1 MNCLNFWCR
10 KEYEKLRRQCHS
22 VLHCN
27 RRNGLNV
34 INEFMNEDFSDGADG
49 SESPYSN
56 GISKRACVMPKELKS
71 LGSKAEEFREF

>member
-1 MNCLNFWCR
+1 
-10 KEYEKLRRQCHS
+10 
-22 VLHCN
+22 
-27 RRNGLNV
+27 
-34 INEFMNEDFSDGADG
+34 MNEDFSDGADG